1 MKSWLSISAFCFF
14 LSAFLPLPA
23 QTPTFDQQ
31 RAASS
36 ALVAQRY
43 PAALDPQSHLS
54 KCAEKLHFQWQ
65 HQQDWRLAHAN
76 FPLFLWEAADV
87 QRQHE
92 ERLAAR
98 LAQIRAGYVTP
109 APAPVS
115 TSPSLPV
122 SKSGAATVIHSAG
135 QGVYTTHGGAA
146 GGATI
151 IQTVPG
157 VWEVR
162 SKDGTM
168 QRVLKP

>member
-1 MKSWLSISAFCFF
+1 MKSWHAISAFCFF

-31 RAASS
+31 RAASI
-36 ALVAQRY
+36 ATVREKY
-43 PAALDPQSHLS
+43 PAALDPNSHLTR
-54 KCAEKLHFQWQ
+54 CADKLYLEWQ
-65 HQQDWRLAHAN
+65 AKKDWRLTTPQL
-76 FPLFLWEAADV
+76 PLYLWESAEI
-87 QRQHE
+87 QRQLE
-92 ERLAAR
+92 VK
-98 LAQIRAGYVTP
+98 LAQIRATSYVTP

-151 IQTVPG
+151 TQPVPG

-162 SKDGTM
+162 RKDGTM

>member
-1 MKSWLSISAFCFF
+1 MKSLLAGF
-14 LSAFLPLPA
+14 LLCLLGSVASA
-23 QTPTFDQQ
+23 QTAPSFDQQ

-36 ALVAQRY
+36 AAVLQKY
-43 PAALDPQSHLS
+43 PDARVTGSHLTR
-54 KCAEKLHFQWQ
+54 CADKLYLEWQ
-65 HQQDWRLAHAN
+65 AKNDWRLTTPQL
-76 FPLFLWEAADV
+76 PLYLWESAEI
-87 QRQHE
+87 QRQLE
-92 ERLAAR
+92 VR
-98 LAQIRAGYVTP
+98 LAQIRATSYVTP

-115 TSPSLPV
+115 TSPSLPG

-151 IQTVPG
+151 LQTVPG

-162 SKDGTM
+162 RKDGAI